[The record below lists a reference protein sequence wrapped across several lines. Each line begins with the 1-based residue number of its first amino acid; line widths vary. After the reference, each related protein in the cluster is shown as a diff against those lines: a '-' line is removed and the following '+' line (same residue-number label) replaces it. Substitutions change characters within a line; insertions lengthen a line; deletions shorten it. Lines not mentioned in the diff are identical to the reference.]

1 MTHVVSTAVMKCEA
15 PAIFSVGDVGVRLTD
30 GLLAG
35 SAAELM
41 YEFRVE
47 EAVQTLVP
55 GNSSTAGGELVE
67 VLATQATSM
76 GNSRALACAVGS
88 IAPVSARF
96 MKERV
101 AECSMPAR

>member
-1 MTHVVSTAVMKCEA
+1 MLGMTHVVSTAVMKCEA
-15 PAIFSVGDVGVRLTD
+15 PAIFAVGDVGVRLTD

-35 SAAELM
+35 SGAELM

-76 GNSRALACAVGS
+76 GNS
-88 IAPVSARF
+88 ARWHV
-96 MKERV
+96 RWG
-101 AECSMPAR
+101 ASLP